1 MTVLERKAQLV
12 KTILDDSLDE
22 DMLAK
27 VEIFI
32 YMHKR
37 PCQYTIG
44 EVREGI
50 RKSIED
56 VNADRVASYEE
67 VVRRY
72 SL

>member
-1 MTVLERKAQLV
+1 MTVLERKAHLV

-27 VEIFI
+27 VEIFV

-37 PCQYTIG
+37 PCQYTVE
-44 EVREGI
+44 EVRKGI

-56 VNADRVASYEE
+56 VEANRITSYED
-67 VVRRY
+67 VAKRY